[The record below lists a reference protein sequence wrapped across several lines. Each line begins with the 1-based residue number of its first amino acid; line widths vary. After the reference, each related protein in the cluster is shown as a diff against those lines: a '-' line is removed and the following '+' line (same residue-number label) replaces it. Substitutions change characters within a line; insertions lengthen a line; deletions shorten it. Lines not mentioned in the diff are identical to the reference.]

1 MERDK
6 ILKRIAEKRALLESR
21 GDVKVKIPR
30 TTLPTDFN
38 ITTQPLFSLPPK
50 LLKPMVASGYP
61 SYRKKM
67 AALKKK
73 GITSRN
79 TNKIICKHC
88 IRIIR
93 PRERVLT

>member
-6 ILKRIAEKRALLESR
+6 ILKRIAEKRAHLESR
-21 GDVKVKIPR
+21 GDVRVKIPR
-30 TTLPTDFN
+30 TNLPSDYN
-38 ITTQPLFSLPPK
+38 ITTQPLFSLPPQ

-73 GITSRN
+73 GQY
-79 TNKIICKHC
+79 
-88 IRIIR
+88 IREFVISD
-93 PRERVLT
+93 EK